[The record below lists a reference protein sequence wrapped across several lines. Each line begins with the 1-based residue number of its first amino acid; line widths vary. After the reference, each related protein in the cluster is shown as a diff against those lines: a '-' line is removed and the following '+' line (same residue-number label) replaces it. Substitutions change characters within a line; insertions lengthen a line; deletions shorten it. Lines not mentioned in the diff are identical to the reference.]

1 MALLVHCL
9 EIKLEFEMMF
19 FLWREKNK
27 MARGKTIGARMRTR
41 NKINL
46 HVTPGPGVESWSQ
59 SLSAWEFSS
68 SVLTNNLIFCGT
80 VLEVSRRLF
89 AQWT

>member
-46 HVTPGPGVESWSQ
+46 HVTPGPGVES
-59 SLSAWEFSS
+59 
-68 SVLTNNLIFCGT
+68 
-80 VLEVSRRLF
+80 
-89 AQWT
+89 